1 MVNFIKKCLKNQAK
15 YIFLIYIPM
24 VMALILGIVIATYF
38 YGIALSAIGSVIGFI
53 LIAMLIVFLLSLFC

>member
-1 MVNFIKKCLKNQAK
+1 MVNFIKKCLKTQAK

-38 YGIALSAIGSVIGFI
+38 YGVALSAIGSVIGFI